1 RPDGG
6 FFGQLRKDVEECNLP
21 QISWV
26 VAPATYSEHPGPSS
40 PVQGAWYTQELLDAL
55 TANPEVWSKTVLLVN
70 FDENDGFFDH
80 VPSPSAPSIDPA
92 TGRPAGKTTLSDEQI
107 AFEYYNYPSP
117 RGLSGQ
123 PPRDGK
129 VFGPGVRVPMY
140 VISPW
145 SRGGWVNSQVFDH
158 TSVIRFMEARFGVM
172 EPNISPSR
180 RAVCRDLTTAFNFAR
195 PNDEPLPTL
204 KGRRSR
210 QEADAIRSAQERLAQ
225 VPQPV
230 DNQRIPVQQTGV
242 RPSRALPYEL
252 HVSARCDSSKG
263 VQLLFSNTGQ
273 AAAVFHVYDKLNLD
287 RIPRRYMVEPG
298 QILDDVWDAQADNL
312 GHYDLWVLGP
322 NGFHRHFR
330 GDVSV
335 LGQPEAS
342 RPEIRV
348 CYEIT

>member
-1 RPDGG
+1 
-6 FFGQLRKDVEECNLP
+6 
-21 QISWV
+21 
-26 VAPATYSEHPGPSS
+26 
-40 PVQGAWYTQELLDAL
+40 
-55 TANPEVWSKTVLLVN
+55 
-70 FDENDGFFDH
+70 
-80 VPSPSAPSIDPA
+80 
-92 TGRPAGKTTLSDEQI
+92 
-107 AFEYYNYPSP
+107 
-117 RGLSGQ
+117 
-123 PPRDGK
+123 
-129 VFGPGVRVPMY
+129 M
-140 VISPW
+140 
-145 SRGGWVNSQVFDH
+145 
-158 TSVIRFMEARFGVM
+158 
-172 EPNISPSR
+172 
-180 RAVCRDLTTAFNFAR
+180 
-195 PNDEPLPTL
+195 
-204 KGRRSR
+204 
-210 QEADAIRSAQERLAQ
+210 
-225 VPQPV
+225 PQPV

-335 LGQPEAS
+335 LGQPEQA

-348 CYEIT
+348 CYEITQGDVYLELMNGGQSDCIFTIQSMAYREDGPWEITVQAGQQAKQSWSLSSSGHWYDFVVRSSSDPSYYRRFAGRVETGAHGVSDPALGIPAYL